1 MGFFFCVDK
10 GFARK
15 CISEAVGCEGEGVGS
30 EGIYG
35 NLLNVVNG

>member
-15 CISEAVGCEGEGVGS
+15 CIREAVGCEGEGG
-30 EGIYG
+30 GQ
-35 NLLNVVNG
+35 